1 MQTRTGGKTGIM
13 SSVRLLDDTRKINS
27 ILHKKNSGKVV
38 FNDICDAM
46 KDVLYS
52 NVLVLSKKGKILGM
66 SNCGG
71 FEAIDNLS
79 GQKVS
84 QLIDKRLNE
93 RLVDILSTKES
104 VNLETLGFSEE
115 TSRKYQSIITPI
127 DIAGQRYGTL
137 LIYKPAVEDTYSIED
152 IILTEYGAT
161 VVGLEMVRSVSEES
175 MEEDRRAQGVQAALS
190 TLSASETEAV
200 VHIFDELSGLE
211 GILVASRIADREGI
225 TRSVIVNAL
234 RKLESAGVIVSK
246 SSGMK
251 GTYIKVT
258 NELIYDEIEGLK
270 RRD

>member
-1 MQTRTGGKTGIM
+1 M

-27 ILHKKNSGKVV
+27 ILHRKNSGKVA

-46 KDVLYS
+46 KSVLHS
-52 NVLVLSKKGKILGM
+52 NVLVLSRKGKVLGM
-66 SNCGG
+66 GNY
-71 FEAIDNLS
+71 S
-79 GQKVS
+79 GIEKIGSLENVKVS
-84 QLIDKRLNE
+84 SFIDARLNE

-115 TSRKYQSIITPI
+115 VSRQYQAIITPI
-127 DIAGQRYGTL
+127 NIAGQRYGTL
-137 LIYKPAVEDTYSIED
+137 VIYKSSSEDSYSIED

-175 MEEDRRAQGVQAALS
+175 AEEDRRAQGVQAALS
-190 TLSASETEAV
+190 TLSASETDAV
-200 VHIFDELSGLE
+200 IHIFNELSGLE

-258 NELIYDEIEGLK
+258 NELIYDEIEELK
-270 RRD
+270 KA

>member
-1 MQTRTGGKTGIM
+1 M
-13 SSVRLLDDTRKINS
+13 SSVRLLDDTRRINS
-27 ILHKKNSGKVV
+27 ILHRKNSGKVV

-46 KDVLYS
+46 STVLSS
-52 NVLVLSKKGKILGM
+52 NVMVLSKKGKVLGM
-66 SNCGG
+66 STGSG
-71 FEAIDNLS
+71 IEVIDTLA
-79 GQKVS
+79 GLKVS
-84 QLIDKRLNE
+84 QFIDPRLNE
-93 RLVDILSTKES
+93 RLVEILSTKES

-115 TSRKYQSIITPI
+115 TSRKYQAIVTPI
-127 DIAGQRYGTL
+127 DIAGGRYGTL
-137 LIYKPAVEDTYSIED
+137 FIYKFGSETTYSIED

-175 MEEDRRAQGVQAALS
+175 AEEDRRAQGVQAALS
-190 TLSASETEAV
+190 TLSASETDAV

-234 RKLESAGVIVSK
+234 RKLESAGVIVSR

-258 NELIYDEIEGLK
+258 NELIYDEIEELK
-270 RRD
+270 KRY

>member
-1 MQTRTGGKTGIM
+1 M

-27 ILHKKNSGKVV
+27 ILHRKNSGKVA

-46 KDVLYS
+46 KAVLAS
-52 NVLVLSKKGKILGM
+52 NVLVLSKKGKILGIGT
-66 SNCGG
+66 SSS
-71 FEAIDNLS
+71 FEAIDKLS
-79 GQKVS
+79 GLKVS
-84 QLIDKRLNE
+84 QFIDSRLNE

-115 TSRKYQSIITPI
+115 ISRKYQAIITPI
-127 DIAGQRYGTL
+127 DISGQRYGTL
-137 LIYKPAVEDTYSIED
+137 VIYKPSDDAYSIED

-175 MEEDRRAQGVQAALS
+175 AEEDRRAQGVQAALS
-190 TLSASETEAV
+190 TLSASETDAV
-200 VHIFDELSGLE
+200 IHIFEELSGLE

-258 NELIYDEIEGLK
+258 NELIYDEIEELK
-270 RRD
+270 KQ

>member
-1 MQTRTGGKTGIM
+1 M

-27 ILHKKNSGKVV
+27 ILHRKNSGKVA

-46 KDVLYS
+46 KSVLAS

-66 SNCGG
+66 GSSSG
-71 FEAIDNLS
+71 FEPIDKLS
-79 GQKVS
+79 DLKVS
-84 QLIDKRLNE
+84 QFIDTRLNG

-115 TSRKYQSIITPI
+115 ISRQYQAIITPI
-127 DIAGQRYGTL
+127 NIAGQRYGTL
-137 LIYKPAVEDTYSIED
+137 MIYKPQGEAYSIED

-175 MEEDRRAQGVQAALS
+175 AEEDRRAQGVQAALS
-190 TLSASETEAV
+190 TLSASETDAV
-200 VHIFDELSGLE
+200 VHIFNELSGLE

-258 NELIYDEIEGLK
+258 NELIYDELDEIKKSGNFI
-270 RRD
+270 

>member
-1 MQTRTGGKTGIM
+1 M

-27 ILHKKNSGKVV
+27 ILHRKNSGKVV

-46 KDVLYS
+46 RSVLAS
-52 NVLVLSKKGKILGM
+52 NILVLSKKGKVLGM
-66 SNCGG
+66 SK
-71 FEAIDNLS
+71 LS
-79 GQKVS
+79 GEEDIEKLGDLKVS
-84 QLIDKRLNE
+84 QFIDSRLNA

-115 TSRKYQSIITPI
+115 ISRKYQAIITPI
-127 DIAGQRYGTL
+127 NIAGQRYGTL
-137 LIYKPAVEDTYSIED
+137 VIYKSSADDTYSIED

-175 MEEDRRAQGVQAALS
+175 AEEDRRAQGVQAALS
-190 TLSASETEAV
+190 TLSASETDAV
-200 VHIFDELSGLE
+200 VHIFEELSGLE

-258 NELIYDEIEGLK
+258 NELIYDEIEELK
-270 RRD
+270 KS

>member
-1 MQTRTGGKTGIM
+1 M

-27 ILHKKNSGKVV
+27 ILHRKNSGKVA

-46 KDVLYS
+46 RSVLAS

-66 SNCGG
+66 GYCQG
-71 FEAIDNLS
+71 FDAIEKLA
-79 GQKVS
+79 GMKVS
-84 QLIDKRLNE
+84 QFIDPSLNGRLS
-93 RLVDILSTKES
+93 DILSTKES

-115 TSRKYQSIITPI
+115 ISRKYQAIVTPI
-127 DIAGQRYGTL
+127 NIAGQRYGTL
-137 LIYKPAVEDTYSIED
+137 VIYKPRDDAYSIED

-175 MEEDRRAQGVQAALS
+175 AEEDRRAQGVRAALS
-190 TLSASETEAV
+190 TLSASETDAV

-258 NELIYDEIEGLK
+258 NELIYDEIEELRK
-270 RRD
+270 K

>member
-1 MQTRTGGKTGIM
+1 M

-27 ILHKKNSGKVV
+27 ILHRKNSGKVA

-46 KDVLYS
+46 KTVLNS
-52 NVLVLSKKGKILGM
+52 NVLVLSRKGKVLGM
-66 SNCGG
+66 GTAQGIEKIGSL
-71 FEAIDNLS
+71 ES
-79 GQKVS
+79 VKVS
-84 QLIDKRLNE
+84 SFIDTRLNE

-115 TSRKYQSIITPI
+115 ISRKYQAIITPI
-127 DIAGQRYGTL
+127 NIAGQRYGTL
-137 LIYKPAVEDTYSIED
+137 IIYKPSADETYSIED

-175 MEEDRRAQGVQAALS
+175 AEEDRRAQGVQAALS
-190 TLSASETEAV
+190 TLSASETDAV
-200 VHIFDELSGLE
+200 VHIFEELSGLE

-234 RKLESAGVIVSK
+234 RKLESAGVIVSR

-258 NELIYDEIEGLK
+258 NELIYDEIEEMKK
-270 RRD
+270 R

>member
-1 MQTRTGGKTGIM
+1 M

-27 ILHKKNSGKVV
+27 ILHKKNSGKVA

-46 KDVLYS
+46 RSVLDS
-52 NVLVLSKKGKILGM
+52 DVLVLSRKGKILGM
-66 SNCGG
+66 SNCSG
-71 FEAIDNLS
+71 FEAISELS
-79 GQKVS
+79 TLRTS
-84 QLIDKRLNE
+84 QFIDTRLNE

-115 TSRKYQSIITPI
+115 ISNAYQAIITPI
-127 DIAGQRYGTL
+127 NISGQRYGTL
-137 LIYKPAVEDTYSIED
+137 MIYKPRSSAAYSIED

-175 MEEDRRAQGVQAALS
+175 AEEDRRAQGVQAALS

-200 VHIFDELSGLE
+200 VHIFNELSGLE

-234 RKLESAGVIVSK
+234 RKLESAGVIISK

-258 NELIYDEIEGLK
+258 NELIYDEIDNLRK
-270 RRD
+270 Q

>member
-1 MQTRTGGKTGIM
+1 M

-27 ILHKKNSGKVV
+27 ILHRKNSGKVV

-46 KDVLYS
+46 RSVLAS
-52 NVLVLSKKGKILGM
+52 NILVLSKKGKILGM
-66 SNCGG
+66 SNSTG
-71 FEAIDNLS
+71 FDEIDKISDL
-79 GQKVS
+79 KVS
-84 QLIDKRLNE
+84 QFIDTRLNA

-104 VNLETLGFSEE
+104 VNLETLGFSEDI
-115 TSRKYQSIITPI
+115 SRNYQAIITPI
-127 DIAGQRYGTL
+127 NIAGQRYGTL
-137 LIYKPAVEDTYSIED
+137 VIYKPSSDDKYSIED

-175 MEEDRRAQGVQAALS
+175 AEEDRRAQGVQAALS
-190 TLSASETEAV
+190 TLSASETDAV
-200 VHIFDELSGLE
+200 IHIFEELSGLE

-258 NELIYDEIEGLK
+258 NELIYDEIEELK
-270 RRD
+270 KA

>member
-1 MQTRTGGKTGIM
+1 M

-27 ILHKKNSGKVV
+27 ILHRKNSGKVA

-46 KDVLYS
+46 RSVLGS
-52 NVLVLSKKGKILGM
+52 NVLVLSRKGKVLGM
-66 SNCGG
+66 GSGSGIQKIADLENVRVSD
-71 FEAIDNLS
+71 FID
-79 GQKVS
+79 Q
-84 QLIDKRLNE
+84 RLNE

-115 TSRKYQSIITPI
+115 ISRQYQAIITPI
-127 DIAGQRYGTL
+127 NIAGQRYGTL
-137 LIYKPAVEDTYSIED
+137 MIYKASSEPSYSIED

-175 MEEDRRAQGVQAALS
+175 AEEDRRAQGVQAALS
-190 TLSASETEAV
+190 TLSASETDAV
-200 VHIFDELSGLE
+200 VHIFEELSGLE

-258 NELIYDEIEGLK
+258 NELIYDEIEELK
-270 RRD
+270 NK

>member
-1 MQTRTGGKTGIM
+1 M

-27 ILHKKNSGKVV
+27 ILHKKNSGKVA

-46 KDVLYS
+46 RSVLDS
-52 NVLVLSKKGKILGM
+52 DVLVLSRKGKILGCGY
-66 SNCGG
+66 SNG
-71 FEAIDNLS
+71 FEAIDELAS
-79 GQKVS
+79 LKVS
-84 QLIDKRLNE
+84 QFIDERLNA
-93 RLVDILSTKES
+93 RLTDILSTKES
-104 VNLETLGFSEE
+104 VNLETLGFSEDI
-115 TSRKYQSIITPI
+115 SARYRAIITPI
-127 DIAGQRYGTL
+127 NIAGQRYGTL
-137 LIYKPAVEDTYSIED
+137 FIYKSAAQDAYSIED

-175 MEEDRRAQGVQAALS
+175 AEEDRRAQGVQAALS
-190 TLSASETEAV
+190 TLSASETDAV
-200 VHIFDELSGLE
+200 LHIFDELSGLE

-258 NELIYDEIEGLK
+258 NELIYDEIDQLRK
-270 RRD
+270 KW

>member
-1 MQTRTGGKTGIM
+1 M

-27 ILHKKNSGKVV
+27 ILHKKNSGKVA
-38 FNDICDAM
+38 FNDICDVM
-46 KDVLYS
+46 KNVLDS

-66 SNCGG
+66 GYRTE
-71 FEAIDNLS
+71 FDPLEKFS
-79 GQKVS
+79 GLRVS
-84 QLIDKRLNE
+84 EFIDKKFNE

-127 DIAGQRYGTL
+127 DISGQRYGTL
-137 LIYKPAVEDTYSIED
+137 IIYRPTDAEPYSIDD

-175 MEEDRRAQGVQAALS
+175 AEEDRRAQGIQAALS
-190 TLSASETEAV
+190 TLSNSETDAV
-200 VHIFDELSGLE
+200 VHIFEELSGLE

-258 NELIYDEIEGLK
+258 NELIYDEIEELK
-270 RRD
+270 KR

>member
-1 MQTRTGGKTGIM
+1 M

-27 ILHKKNSGKVV
+27 ILHRKNSGKVA

-46 KDVLYS
+46 KSVLAS

-66 SNCGG
+66 GYSGG
-71 FEAIDNLS
+71 FEAIGSLAD
-79 GQKVS
+79 GKVS
-84 QLIDKRLNE
+84 QFIDNRLNE

-104 VNLETLGFSEE
+104 VNLETLGFSAE
-115 TSRKYQSIITPI
+115 TSKMYQAIITPI
-127 DIAGQRYGTL
+127 NIAGQRYGTL
-137 LIYKPAVEDTYSIED
+137 MIYKPSSDEAYSIED

-175 MEEDRRAQGVQAALS
+175 AEEDRRAQGVQAALS
-190 TLSASETEAV
+190 TLSASETDAV

-258 NELIYDEIEGLK
+258 NELIYDEIEELK
-270 RRD
+270 KR

>member
-1 MQTRTGGKTGIM
+1 M

-27 ILHKKNSGKVV
+27 ILHRKNSGKVA

-46 KDVLYS
+46 KSVLAS
-52 NVLVLSKKGKILGM
+52 NVLVLSKKGKVLGM
-66 SNCGG
+66 GNCAGSDKIADI
-71 FEAIDNLS
+71 EAVRVADFIDP
-79 GQKVS
+79 
-84 QLIDKRLNE
+84 RLNE
-93 RLVDILSTKES
+93 RLTDILSTKES

-115 TSRKYQSIITPI
+115 ISRHFQAIITPI
-127 DIAGQRYGTL
+127 NIAGQRYGTL
-137 LIYKPAVEDTYSIED
+137 MIYKTSDEPSYSIED

-175 MEEDRRAQGVQAALS
+175 AEEDRRAQGVQAALS
-190 TLSASETEAV
+190 TLSASETDAV

-258 NELIYDEIEGLK
+258 NELIYDEIEELK
-270 RRD
+270 KR

>member
-1 MQTRTGGKTGIM
+1 M

-27 ILHKKNSGKVV
+27 ILHRKNSGKVA

-46 KDVLYS
+46 KSVLGS
-52 NVLVLSKKGKILGM
+52 NVLVLSRKGKVLGTG
-66 SNCGG
+66 SSLGIQKIADLENVRVSD
-71 FEAIDNLS
+71 FIDP
-79 GQKVS
+79 
-84 QLIDKRLNE
+84 RLNE

-115 TSRKYQSIITPI
+115 ISRQYQAIITPI

-137 LIYKPAVEDTYSIED
+137 MIYKASSEPSYSIED

-175 MEEDRRAQGVQAALS
+175 AEEDRRAQGVQAALS
-190 TLSASETEAV
+190 TLSASETDAV
-200 VHIFDELSGLE
+200 VHIFEELSGLE

-258 NELIYDEIEGLK
+258 NELIYDEIEELK
-270 RRD
+270 NK

>member
-1 MQTRTGGKTGIM
+1 M

-27 ILHKKNSGKVV
+27 ILHRKNSGKVV

-46 KDVLYS
+46 RSVLDS
-52 NVLVLSKKGKILGM
+52 NVLVLSKKGKLLGM
-66 SNCGG
+66 SNSTA
-71 FEAIDNLS
+71 FEPIEKPGTL
-79 GQKVS
+79 KVS
-84 QLIDKRLNE
+84 QFIEARLNE

-115 TSRKYQSIITPI
+115 ISRKYQAIITPI
-127 DIAGQRYGTL
+127 NIAGQRYGTL
-137 LIYKPAVEDTYSIED
+137 VIYKPSADETYSIED

-175 MEEDRRAQGVQAALS
+175 AEEDRRAQGVQAALS
-190 TLSASETEAV
+190 TLSASETDAV
-200 VHIFDELSGLE
+200 VHIFEELSGLE

-234 RKLESAGVIVSK
+234 RKLESAGVIVSR

-258 NELIYDEIEGLK
+258 NELIYDEIEEMKK
-270 RRD
+270 R

>member
-1 MQTRTGGKTGIM
+1 M
-13 SSVRLLDDTRKINS
+13 SSVRLLDDTRKINA
-27 ILHKKNSGKVV
+27 ILHRKNSGKVA

-46 KDVLYS
+46 RAVLDS

-66 SNCGG
+66 SSGTG
-71 FEAIDNLS
+71 FSEIGDFAGL
-79 GQKVS
+79 KVS
-84 QLIDKRLNE
+84 SFIDPRLNE

-115 TSRKYQSIITPI
+115 INRTYQAIVTPI
-127 DIAGQRYGTL
+127 DIAGRRYGTL
-137 LIYKPAVEDTYSIED
+137 VIYRPRNEVYSIED

-175 MEEDRRAQGVQAALS
+175 AEEDRRAQGVQAALS
-190 TLSASETEAV
+190 TLSASETDAV

-258 NELIYDEIEGLK
+258 NELIYDEIEELK
-270 RRD
+270 KKW

>member
-1 MQTRTGGKTGIM
+1 M

-27 ILHKKNSGKVV
+27 ILHRKNSGKVA

-46 KDVLYS
+46 RSVLNS
-52 NVLVLSKKGKILGM
+52 NVIVLSRKGKVLGM
-66 SNCGG
+66 GTSSGI
-71 FEAIDNLS
+71 EKIDAISDIKVGNFIE
-79 GQKVS
+79 GQ
-84 QLIDKRLNE
+84 LNS

-104 VNLETLGFSEE
+104 VNLETLGFPGEV
-115 TSRKYQSIITPI
+115 SRKYQAIITPI
-127 DIAGQRYGTL
+127 NIAGQRYGTL
-137 LIYKPAVEDTYSIED
+137 MIYKPSSEDPYSIED

-175 MEEDRRAQGVQAALS
+175 AEEDRRAQGVQAALS
-190 TLSASETEAV
+190 TLSASEIDAV
-200 VHIFDELSGLE
+200 VHIFNELSGLE

-234 RKLESAGVIVSK
+234 RKLESGGVIISK

-258 NELIYDEIEGLK
+258 NALIYDELEELK
-270 RRD
+270 NR

>member
-1 MQTRTGGKTGIM
+1 M

-27 ILHKKNSGKVV
+27 ILHRKNSGKVA

-46 KDVLYS
+46 KSVLSS
-52 NVLVLSKKGKILGM
+52 NVLVLSKKGKVLGM
-66 SNCGG
+66 G
-71 FEAIDNLS
+71 LS
-79 GQKVS
+79 GKVIKLE
-84 QLIDKRLNE
+84 QLSDIRVSDFIDASLNA

-115 TSRKYQSIITPI
+115 ESRKYQAIITPI
-127 DIAGQRYGTL
+127 NIAGQRYGTL
-137 LIYKPAVEDTYSIED
+137 MIYKSADESAYSIED

-175 MEEDRRAQGVQAALS
+175 AEEDRRAQGVQAALS
-190 TLSASETEAV
+190 TLSSSETDAV
-200 VHIFDELSGLE
+200 VHIFNELSGLE

-258 NELIYDEIEGLK
+258 NELIYDEIEELK
-270 RRD
+270 KR

>member
-1 MQTRTGGKTGIM
+1 M

-27 ILHKKNSGKVV
+27 ILHRKNSGKVV

-46 KDVLYS
+46 KSVLSS
-52 NVLVLSKKGKILGM
+52 NILVLSKKGKILGM
-66 SNCGG
+66 SKIAGG
-71 FEAIDNLS
+71 EDLEKIGEL
-79 GQKVS
+79 KVS
-84 QLIDKRLNE
+84 QFIDSSLNA

-104 VNLETLGFSEE
+104 VNLETLGFSSEI
-115 TSRKYQSIITPI
+115 SRKYQAIITPI
-127 DIAGQRYGTL
+127 NIAGQRYGTL
-137 LIYKPAVEDTYSIED
+137 VIYKPSADDAYSIED

-175 MEEDRRAQGVQAALS
+175 AEEDRRAQGVQAALS
-190 TLSASETEAV
+190 TLSASETDAV
-200 VHIFDELSGLE
+200 VHIFEELSGLE

-258 NELIYDEIEGLK
+258 NALIYDEIEELK
-270 RRD
+270 KS

>member
-1 MQTRTGGKTGIM
+1 M

-27 ILHKKNSGKVV
+27 ILHRKNSGKVA

-46 KDVLYS
+46 RTVLDS

-66 SNCGG
+66 GYSTA
-71 FEAIDNLS
+71 FAAIEKLS
-79 GQKVS
+79 EGKVS
-84 QLIDKRLNE
+84 EFIDARLNE

-115 TSRKYQSIITPI
+115 ISKNYQAIITPI
-127 DIAGQRYGTL
+127 DISGQRYGTL
-137 LIYKPAVEDTYSIED
+137 MIYKPSSENAYSIED

-175 MEEDRRAQGVQAALS
+175 AEEDRRAQGVQAALS
-190 TLSASETEAV
+190 TLSASETDAV
-200 VHIFDELSGLE
+200 IHIFEELSGLE

-258 NELIYDEIEGLK
+258 NALIFDEIEELRK
-270 RRD
+270 R

>member
-1 MQTRTGGKTGIM
+1 M

-27 ILHKKNSGKVV
+27 ILHRKNSGKVA

-46 KDVLYS
+46 KSVLNS
-52 NVLVLSKKGKILGM
+52 DVLVLSKKGKILGM
-66 SNCGG
+66 GYRSE
-71 FEAIDNLS
+71 FEPIDKFAD
-79 GQKVS
+79 GKVS
-84 QLIDKRLNE
+84 QFIDTRLNE

-115 TSRKYQSIITPI
+115 ISRNYQAIITPI
-127 DIAGQRYGTL
+127 NIAGQRYGTL
-137 LIYKPAVEDTYSIED
+137 IIYKPGDYEAYSIED

-175 MEEDRRAQGVQAALS
+175 AEEDRRAQGVQAALS

-200 VHIFDELSGLE
+200 IHIFNELSGLE

-258 NELIYDEIEGLK
+258 NELIYEEIEELK
-270 RRD
+270 KR

>member
-1 MQTRTGGKTGIM
+1 M

-27 ILHKKNSGKVV
+27 ILHRKNSGKVA

-46 KDVLYS
+46 KSVLDS
-52 NVLVLSKKGKILGM
+52 NVLVISRKGKILGM
-66 SNCGG
+66 GTSRD
-71 FEAIDNLS
+71 FEAIGKLADL
-79 GQKVS
+79 KVS
-84 QLIDKRLNE
+84 QFIDARLNA
-93 RLVDILSTKES
+93 RLTDILSTKES
-104 VNLETLGFSEE
+104 VNLETLGLSEE
-115 TSRKYQSIITPI
+115 ISKAYQAIITPI
-127 DIAGQRYGTL
+127 NIAGQRYGTL
-137 LIYKPAVEDTYSIED
+137 IIYKPKNDAYSIED

-175 MEEDRRAQGVQAALS
+175 AEEDRRAQGVQAALS
-190 TLSASETEAV
+190 TLSASETDAV

-258 NELIYDEIEGLK
+258 NELIYDEIEELRK
-270 RRD
+270 R

>member
-1 MQTRTGGKTGIM
+1 M

-27 ILHKKNSGKVV
+27 ILHRKNSGKVA

-46 KDVLYS
+46 KSVLDS
-52 NVLVLSKKGKILGM
+52 NVLVISRKGKILGM
-66 SNCGG
+66 GTSKD
-71 FEAIDNLS
+71 FEAIEKLADL
-79 GQKVS
+79 KVS
-84 QLIDKRLNE
+84 QFIDARLNA
-93 RLVDILSTKES
+93 RLTDILSTKES
-104 VNLETLGFSEE
+104 VNLETLGLSEE
-115 TSRKYQSIITPI
+115 ISKAYQAIITPI
-127 DIAGQRYGTL
+127 NIAGQRYGTL
-137 LIYKPAVEDTYSIED
+137 IIYKPRNDAYSIED

-175 MEEDRRAQGVQAALS
+175 AEEDRRAQGVQAALS
-190 TLSASETEAV
+190 TLSASETDAV

-258 NELIYDEIEGLK
+258 NELIYDEIEELRK
-270 RRD
+270 R